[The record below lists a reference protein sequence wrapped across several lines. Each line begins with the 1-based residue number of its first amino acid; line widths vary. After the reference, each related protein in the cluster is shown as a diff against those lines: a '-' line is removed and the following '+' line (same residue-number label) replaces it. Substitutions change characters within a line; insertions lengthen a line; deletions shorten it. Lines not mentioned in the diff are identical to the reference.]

1 MIKPIDFS
9 LNSQPKATG
18 LGNNYYVLPSNA
30 KDIQDLIEYR
40 NMTFGI
46 ACIFKACYRFGQ
58 KPGVTELYDAQ
69 KMKWF
74 AERKIAEIERE
85 LENDNL
91 LKKEKLVF
99 TYGGKAFTSSQSPN
113 KRIEESEQRAKEQSC
128 Y

>member
-1 MIKPIDFS
+1 MTKTIDFS
-9 LNSQPKATG
+9 LSSQPKATG

-40 NMTFGI
+40 NMPFGI

-58 KPGVTELYDAQ
+58 KPSVTELYDAQ

-85 LENDNL
+85 LENDNTL
-91 LKKEKLVF
+91 EKKELV
-99 TYGGKAFTSSQSPN
+99 SMHN
-113 KRIEESEQRAKEQSC
+113 KILTKQLLRVEETEQRAKEQSC

>member
-30 KDIQDLIEYR
+30 KGIQDLIEYR
-40 NMTFGI
+40 NMPFGI

-58 KPGVTELYDAQ
+58 KSGVTELYDAQ

-74 AERKIAEIERE
+74 AERKIAEIEKE
-85 LENDNL
+85 LENNNKNTKNRDI
-91 LKKEKLVF
+91 
-99 TYGGKAFTSSQSPN
+99 KA
-113 KRIEESEQRAKEQSC
+113 EEFEQIAKEQSC

>member
-18 LGNNYYVLPSNA
+18 LGNNYYMLPSNA

-40 NMTFGI
+40 NMPFGI

-58 KPGVTELYDAQ
+58 KPSVTELYDAQ

-85 LENDNL
+85 LENDTL
-91 LKKEKLVF
+91 LEKKELVF
-99 TYGGKAFTSSQSPN
+99 VHN
-113 KRIEESEQRAKEQSC
+113 KGVEESEQRAKEQSC